1 MQRWTLLDTADIPG
15 GEGRMRLLQRGS
27 EFSIKVVNID
37 LMNSRVRG
45 SEEALARLGCA
56 KLDKRARSRVLIGGL
71 GMGFTLRAALDLLG
85 PEAQVVVA
93 ELVPAIVSWCR
104 GPLAVL
110 SGNPLADTRVRIHEG
125 DVGRLIRTEPS
136 AYDAILL
143 DVDNGPD
150 GLTRRANGSLY
161 DPDGLR
167 AFQRALRPSGAL
179 AVWSA
184 GPDLNF
190 TRRLRKTGFNVEEIP
205 VRANGKRGAR
215 QMIWVAVRSGGAE
228 IKRDM

>member
-27 EFSIKVVNID
+27 EFSIKVDNLD

-56 KLDKRARSRVLIGGL
+56 KIDKLAKSHVLIGGL

-110 SGNPLADTRVRIHEG
+110 SGNPLADTRVKIHDG
-125 DVGRLIRTEPS
+125 DIGQLIRTERS
-136 AYDAILL
+136 SYDAILL

-167 AFQRALRPSGAL
+167 AFRNALRPGGVL

-184 GPDLNF
+184 GPDPSF
-190 TRRLRKTGFNVEEIP
+190 TRRLRKTGFSVDEGP
-205 VRANGKRGAR
+205 VRANGKRGSR
-215 QMIWVAVRSGGAE
+215 QMIWVAA
-228 IKRDM
+228 KY